1 MSQGARVTSVEALEA
16 FRSTLIVYLSKARP
30 TLEEVSADVM
40 RLKLWLENDQRMYW
54 EGQVKRR
61 QKELERVQ
69 AELFSA
75 RIAILNQAS
84 SAQQLAYHR
93 ARRSHDEAESKLRM
107 VKRWNKEY
115 DSRSQP
121 LLKQMEKLHSF
132 LANDLV
138 KAINH
143 LGEAAQTLHDYAGLT
158 PPAIEAPPSSAGAE
172 TAAPPK
178 EGTSGT

>member
-1 MSQGARVTSVEALEA
+1 MSPGARVTSVEALEA

-54 EGQVKRR
+54 ESQVKRR
-61 QKELERVQ
+61 QKELERAQ

-75 RIAILNQAS
+75 RIALLREAD

-93 ARRSHDEAESKLRM
+93 ARRSLDEAETKLRT

-115 DSRSQP
+115 DSRAQP
-121 LLKQMEKLHSF
+121 LVKQMEKLHSF

-138 KAINH
+138 KAIHH

-158 PPAIEAPPSSAGAE
+158 PPAIEPPPVAGAE

>member
-75 RIAILNQAS
+75 RIAILNEAS

-93 ARRSHDEAESKLRM
+93 ARRSLDEAENKLRM

-115 DSRSQP
+115 DGRSQP